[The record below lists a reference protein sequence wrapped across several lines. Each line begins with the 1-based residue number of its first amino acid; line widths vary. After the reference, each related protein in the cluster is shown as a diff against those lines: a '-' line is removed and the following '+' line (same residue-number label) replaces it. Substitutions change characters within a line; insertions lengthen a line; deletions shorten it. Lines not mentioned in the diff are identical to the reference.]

1 MKFEELGSTLAKED
15 SAGIELRY
23 VRNMLHYKQDRV
35 TIQEGLPLTADGKDG
50 DIRFCVTDIGI
61 KLLIKVAS
69 QWVAFASE
77 FVISDGALQGTAPTG
92 TLHFIHGGW
101 GDGTSSST
109 LWLPFR
115 TPDADDVSGNARQD
129 VKTTMGGGGTD
140 NAWLGYVF
148 PYNGKVKKISVR
160 SSGEPGECY
169 FRVYKA
175 GDTVANADTST
186 GTLISTAS
194 GADMSAD
201 DVTHTFNF
209 PSANVKAGE
218 VISILC
224 IPESS
229 QSWGDVAYTLV
240 LEYDI

>member
-1 MKFEELGSTLAKED
+1 M
-15 SAGIELRY
+15 
-23 VRNMLHYKQDRV
+23 
-35 TIQEGLPLTADGKDG
+35 P
-50 DIRFCVTDIGI
+50 
-61 KLLIKVAS
+61 
-69 QWVAFASE
+69 
-77 FVISDGALQGTAPTG
+77 
-92 TLHFIHGGW
+92 LHFIHGGW
-101 GDGTSSST
+101 GDSTSSST

-115 TPDADDVSGNARQD
+115 TPDASEDDIE
-129 VKTTMGGGGTD
+129 TTMGGGATD
-140 NAWLGYVF
+140 STWLSYVF

-160 SSGEPGECY
+160 SSGEPGECN
-169 FRVYKA
+169 FKVYKA

-224 IPESS
+224 TPESS
-229 QSWGDVAYTLV
+229 QNWGDVAYTLV